1 MPKKAIKEVVLCG
14 SVVSVS
20 VKGSSVV
27 WECCECMLIIYF
39 IFVDIGNKVYTMLFS
54 IFV

>member
-14 SVVSVS
+14 SVVSVC
-20 VKGSSVV
+20 SVV
-27 WECCECMLIIYF
+27 WECCECMLIILF
-39 IFVDIGNKVYTMLFS
+39 LWIGNKVYTMLFS